1 MKYME
6 ELNRFHVWL
15 ASHPDVPT
23 PARLLWFVLMH
34 YNNGCYWKR
43 VFSLSM
49 ARLTAAT
56 GLSTSAVKR
65 ARSVLQEA
73 GRIRYMPRKGRLS
86 TLYEIIPLAEE
97 DIRMA
102 CMGNRERENEHIT
115 PNSIAMSVS
124 PLQSTTMSIETQKD
138 VSATALD
145 DVPAAPLDHVPVE
158 QRNHVSTIP
167 AEDVPAVMQDN
178 VGEALTGTLQ
188 NQSPHE
194 CHDVPQDEQQD
205 GSQGERQDGH
215 IHRQDKTR
223 LDNSKETTVKKGETK
238 QGKAKKTPKCC
249 FTPPSVAVVR
259 AYCEERGNHID
270 PEEFV
275 DFYGSKGWMVGK
287 SKMKDWKC
295 AVRNWER
302 RRKEEGGY
310 SQQAKRYARS
320 SNSSGRGE
328 GSQARRHTFVYR
340 KGGTTN

>member
-1 MKYME
+1 ME

-15 ASHPDVPT
+15 ASHPDMPT

-73 GRIRYMPRKGRLS
+73 GRIRYTPRKGRLS
-86 TLYEIIPLAEE
+86 TLYEIIPLEE
-97 DIRMA
+97 EGSRMVCA
-102 CMGNRERENEHIT
+102 GHGGRANEHIIPDST
-115 PNSIAMSVS
+115 PMSMD
-124 PLQSTTMSIETQKD
+124 PLNSTTMSVETQKD
-138 VSATALD
+138 VSATTLD
-145 DVPAAPLDHVPVE
+145 DVPTAPLDDVPEE
-158 QRNHVSTIP
+158 QRNDVSTI
-167 AEDVPAVMQDN
+167 
-178 VGEALTGTLQ
+178 L
-188 NQSPHE
+188 HE
-194 CHDVPQDEQQD
+194 EGPTVLQDETR
-205 GSQGERQDGH
+205 GELQGELQGGQRGGH

-223 LDNSKETTVKKGETK
+223 LDNTKETTVKKGKPE
-238 QGKAKKTPKCC
+238 QGKAKKIPKCC
-249 FTPPSVAVVR
+249 FTPPSVAMVR
-259 AYCEERGNHID
+259 AYCEERSNHID

-320 SNSSGRGE
+320 SNSLGRGE

>member
-1 MKYME
+1 MKYIE

-15 ASHPDVPT
+15 ASHPDMPT

-56 GLSTSAVKR
+56 GLSPSAVKR
-65 ARSVLQEA
+65 ARSVLQEV

-86 TLYEIIPLAEE
+86 TLYEIIPLEE
-97 DIRMA
+97 ERSRMVCA
-102 CMGNRERENEHIT
+102 GHGGRANEHIIPDST
-115 PNSIAMSVS
+115 PMSMD
-124 PLQSTTMSIETQKD
+124 PLNSTTMSVETQKD
-138 VSATALD
+138 VSATTLD
-145 DVPAAPLDHVPVE
+145 DVPTAPLDDVPEE
-158 QRNHVSTIP
+158 QRNDVSTI
-167 AEDVPAVMQDN
+167 
-178 VGEALTGTLQ
+178 L
-188 NQSPHE
+188 HE
-194 CHDVPQDEQQD
+194 EGPTVLQDEPR
-205 GSQGERQDGH
+205 GELQGELQGGQRGGH

-223 LDNSKETTVKKGETK
+223 LDNTKETTVKKGKPE
-238 QGKAKKTPKCC
+238 QGKAKKIPKCC
-249 FTPPSVAVVR
+249 FTPPSVAMVR
-259 AYCEERGNHID
+259 AYCEERSNHID

>member
-73 GRIRYMPRKGRLS
+73 GRIRYMPRKGGLS
-86 TLYEIIPLAEE
+86 TLYEIIPLEE
-97 DIRMA
+97 EGIRTA
-102 CMGNRERENEHIT
+102 CAGHGGSANESII
-115 PNSIAMSVS
+115 PN
-124 PLQSTTMSIETQKD
+124 STTMPVEIQKD
-138 VSATALD
+138 VSATELD
-145 DVPAAPLDHVPVE
+145 DVPTTPLDHVPEE
-158 QRNHVSTIP
+158 QCNDVSTI
-167 AEDVPAVMQDN
+167 
-178 VGEALTGTLQ
+178 L
-188 NQSPHE
+188 HE
-194 CHDVPQDEQQD
+194 EGPTVLQDEPR
-205 GSQGERQDGH
+205 GELQGELQGGQQRGH

-238 QGKAKKTPKCC
+238 QGKAKKTPKRC
-249 FTPPSVAVVR
+249 FTPPSVAMVR

-295 AVRNWER
+295 AIRNWER
-302 RRKEEGGY
+302 RRKEDGGY

-320 SNSSGRGE
+320 SNSSGKGE

>member
-1 MKYME
+1 MKYIE

-15 ASHPDVPT
+15 ASHPDMPT

-73 GRIRYMPRKGRLS
+73 GRIRYTPRKGRLS
-86 TLYEIIPLAEE
+86 TLYEIIPLEE
-97 DIRMA
+97 EGIRTA
-102 CMGNRERENEHIT
+102 CAGHGGRANEHIIPDST
-115 PNSIAMSVS
+115 PMSMD
-124 PLQSTTMSIETQKD
+124 PLNSTTMSVETQKD
-138 VSATALD
+138 VSATTLD
-145 DVPAAPLDHVPVE
+145 DVPTAPLDHVREE
-158 QRNHVSTIP
+158 QCNDVSTI
-167 AEDVPAVMQDN
+167 
-178 VGEALTGTLQ
+178 L
-188 NQSPHE
+188 HE
-194 CHDVPQDEQQD
+194 EGPTVLQDEPR
-205 GSQGERQDGH
+205 GELQGELQGGQRGGH

-223 LDNSKETTVKKGETK
+223 LDNTKETTVKKGKPE
-238 QGKAKKTPKCC
+238 QGKAKKIPKCC
-249 FTPPSVAVVR
+249 FTPPSVAMVR
-259 AYCEERGNHID
+259 AYCEERSNHID

-320 SNSSGRGE
+320 SNSLGRGE

>member
-15 ASHPDVPT
+15 ASHPDMPT

-73 GRIRYMPRKGRLS
+73 GRIRYTPRKGRLS
-86 TLYEIIPLAEE
+86 TLYEIIPLEE
-97 DIRMA
+97 EGIRTA
-102 CMGNRERENEHIT
+102 CAGHGGRANEHII
-115 PNSIAMSVS
+115 PNSTPMSMD
-124 PLQSTTMSIETQKD
+124 PLNSTTMSVETQKD
-138 VSATALD
+138 VAATTLD
-145 DVPAAPLDHVPVE
+145 DVPTAPLDDVPEE
-158 QRNHVSTIP
+158 QCNDVSTILP
-167 AEDVPAVMQDN
+167 EEGPTV
-178 VGEALTGTLQ
+178 L
-188 NQSPHE
+188 
-194 CHDVPQDEQQD
+194 QDEPR
-205 GSQGERQDGH
+205 GELQGDLQGGQRGGH

-223 LDNSKETTVKKGETK
+223 LDNTKETTVKKGKPE
-238 QGKAKKTPKCC
+238 QGKAKKIPKCC
-249 FTPPSVAVVR
+249 FTPPSVAMVR
-259 AYCEERGNHID
+259 AYCEERSNHID

>member
-1 MKYME
+1 MKYIE

-15 ASHPDVPT
+15 ASHPDMPT

-73 GRIRYMPRKGRLS
+73 GRIRYTPRKGRLS
-86 TLYEIIPLAEE
+86 TLYEIIPLEE
-97 DIRMA
+97 EGSRVA
-102 CMGNRERENEHIT
+102 CAGHGGRANERII
-115 PNSIAMSVS
+115 PNSTPMSMD
-124 PLQSTTMSIETQKD
+124 LLNSTTMSVETQKD
-138 VSATALD
+138 VSATTLD
-145 DVPAAPLDHVPVE
+145 DVPEE
-158 QRNHVSTIP
+158 QRNDVSTILP
-167 AEDVPAVMQDN
+167 EEGPTV
-178 VGEALTGTLQ
+178 L
-188 NQSPHE
+188 
-194 CHDVPQDEQQD
+194 QDEPR
-205 GSQGERQDGH
+205 GELQGELQGGQRGGH

-223 LDNSKETTVKKGETK
+223 LDNTKETTVKKGKPE
-238 QGKAKKTPKCC
+238 QGKAKKIPKCC
-249 FTPPSVAVVR
+249 FTPPSVAMVR
-259 AYCEERGNHID
+259 AYCEERSNHID

>member
-15 ASHPDVPT
+15 ASHPDLPT

-56 GLSTSAVKR
+56 GLSASAVKR
-65 ARSVLQEA
+65 ARSVLQEV
-73 GRIRYMPRKGRLS
+73 GRIRYMPRKGGLS
-86 TLYEIIPLAEE
+86 TLYEIIPLEE
-97 DIRMA
+97 EGIRTA
-102 CMGNRERENEHIT
+102 CAGHGGRANEHIIPDST
-115 PNSIAMSVS
+115 PMSMD
-124 PLQSTTMSIETQKD
+124 PLNSTTMSVETPKD
-138 VSATALD
+138 VSATTLD
-145 DVPAAPLDHVPVE
+145 DVPTAPLDHVREE
-158 QRNHVSTIP
+158 QCNDVSTI
-167 AEDVPAVMQDN
+167 
-178 VGEALTGTLQ
+178 L
-188 NQSPHE
+188 HE
-194 CHDVPQDEQQD
+194 EGPTVLQDEPR
-205 GSQGERQDGH
+205 GELQGELQGGQRGGH

-223 LDNSKETTVKKGETK
+223 LDNTKETTVKKGKPE
-238 QGKAKKTPKCC
+238 QGKAKKIPKCC
-249 FTPPSVAVVR
+249 FTPPSVAMVR
-259 AYCEERGNHID
+259 AYCEERSNHID

-320 SNSSGRGE
+320 SNSLGRGE

>member
-1 MKYME
+1 MKYIE

-15 ASHPDVPT
+15 ASHPDMPT

-56 GLSTSAVKR
+56 GLSPSAVKR
-65 ARSVLQEA
+65 ARSVLQEV
-73 GRIRYMPRKGRLS
+73 GRIRYMPRKGGLS
-86 TLYEIIPLAEE
+86 TLYEIIPLEE
-97 DIRMA
+97 EGIKTGCAGHGGRA
-102 CMGNRERENEHIT
+102 NEHII
-115 PNSIAMSVS
+115 PDSIPMSMD
-124 PLQSTTMSIETQKD
+124 PLSSTTMSVETQKD
-138 VSATALD
+138 VSATTLD
-145 DVPAAPLDHVPVE
+145 DVPTAPLDDVTEE
-158 QRNHVSTIP
+158 QRNDVSTIP
-167 AEDVPAVMQDN
+167 
-178 VGEALTGTLQ
+178 
-188 NQSPHE
+188 HE
-194 CHDVPQDEQQD
+194 EGPTVLQDEPR
-205 GSQGERQDGH
+205 GELQGELQGGQRGGH

-223 LDNSKETTVKKGETK
+223 LDNTKETTVKKGKPE
-238 QGKAKKTPKCC
+238 QGKAKKIPKCC
-249 FTPPSVAVVR
+249 FTPPSVAMVR
-259 AYCEERGNHID
+259 AYCEERSNHID

-295 AVRNWER
+295 AIRNWER

-320 SNSSGRGE
+320 SNSLGRGE

>member
-1 MKYME
+1 MKYIE

-15 ASHPDVPT
+15 ASHPDMPT

-56 GLSTSAVKR
+56 GLSPSAVKR
-65 ARSVLQEA
+65 ARSVLQEV
-73 GRIRYMPRKGRLS
+73 GRIRYMPRKGGLS
-86 TLYEIIPLAEE
+86 TLYEIIPLEE
-97 DIRMA
+97 EGIRTA
-102 CMGNRERENEHIT
+102 CAGHGGRANEHIIPDST
-115 PNSIAMSVS
+115 PMSMD
-124 PLQSTTMSIETQKD
+124 PLNSTTMSVETQKD
-138 VSATALD
+138 VSATTLD
-145 DVPAAPLDHVPVE
+145 DVPTAPLDHVREE
-158 QRNHVSTIP
+158 QCNDVSTI
-167 AEDVPAVMQDN
+167 
-178 VGEALTGTLQ
+178 L
-188 NQSPHE
+188 HE
-194 CHDVPQDEQQD
+194 EGPTVLQDEPR
-205 GSQGERQDGH
+205 GELQGELQGGQRGGH

-223 LDNSKETTVKKGETK
+223 LDNTKETTVKKGKPE
-238 QGKAKKTPKCC
+238 QGKAKKIPKCC
-249 FTPPSVAVVR
+249 FTPPSVAMVR
-259 AYCEERGNHID
+259 AYCEERSNHID

-320 SNSSGRGE
+320 SNSLGRGE

>member
-1 MKYME
+1 MKYIE

-15 ASHPDVPT
+15 ASHPDLPT

-56 GLSTSAVKR
+56 GLSPSAVKR
-65 ARSVLQEA
+65 ARSVLQEV
-73 GRIRYMPRKGRLS
+73 GRIRYMPRKGGLS
-86 TLYEIIPLAEE
+86 TLYEIIPLEE
-97 DIRMA
+97 EGIRTA
-102 CMGNRERENEHIT
+102 CAGHGGRANEHII
-115 PNSIAMSVS
+115 PNSTPMSMD
-124 PLQSTTMSIETQKD
+124 PLNSTTMSVETQKD
-138 VSATALD
+138 VSATTLD
-145 DVPAAPLDHVPVE
+145 DVPTAPLDDVPTAPLDHVPEE
-158 QRNHVSTIP
+158 QCNDVSTI
-167 AEDVPAVMQDN
+167 
-178 VGEALTGTLQ
+178 L
-188 NQSPHE
+188 HE
-194 CHDVPQDEQQD
+194 EGRTVLQDEPR
-205 GSQGERQDGH
+205 GELQGELQGGQRGGH

-223 LDNSKETTVKKGETK
+223 LDNTKETTVKKGKPE
-238 QGKAKKTPKCC
+238 QGKAKKIPKCC
-249 FTPPSVAVVR
+249 FTPPSVAMVR
-259 AYCEERGNHID
+259 AYCEERSNHID

-320 SNSSGRGE
+320 SNSLGRGE

>member
-1 MKYME
+1 MKYIE
-6 ELNRFHVWL
+6 ELNRFHGWL
-15 ASHPDVPT
+15 ASHPDMPT

-73 GRIRYMPRKGRLS
+73 GRIRYTPRKGRLS
-86 TLYEIIPLAEE
+86 TLYEIIPLEE
-97 DIRMA
+97 EGSRVA
-102 CMGNRERENEHIT
+102 CAGHGGRANEHII
-115 PNSIAMSVS
+115 PNSTPMSMD
-124 PLQSTTMSIETQKD
+124 PLNSTTMSVETQKD
-138 VSATALD
+138 VSATELD
-145 DVPAAPLDHVPVE
+145 DVPEE
-158 QRNHVSTIP
+158 QRNDVSTI
-167 AEDVPAVMQDN
+167 
-178 VGEALTGTLQ
+178 L
-188 NQSPHE
+188 HE
-194 CHDVPQDEQQD
+194 EGPTVLQDEPR
-205 GSQGERQDGH
+205 GELQGELQGGQRGGH

-223 LDNSKETTVKKGETK
+223 LDNTKETTVKKGKPEH
-238 QGKAKKTPKCC
+238 GKAKKIPKCC
-249 FTPPSVAVVR
+249 FTPPSVAMVR

-320 SNSSGRGE
+320 SNSLGRGE

>member
-1 MKYME
+1 MKYIE

-15 ASHPDVPT
+15 ASHPDMPT

-56 GLSTSAVKR
+56 GLSPSAVKR
-65 ARSVLQEA
+65 ARSVLQEV
-73 GRIRYMPRKGRLS
+73 GRIRYMPRKGGLS
-86 TLYEIIPLAEE
+86 TLYEIIPLEE
-97 DIRMA
+97 EGIRTA
-102 CMGNRERENEHIT
+102 CAGHGGRANEHIIPDST
-115 PNSIAMSVS
+115 PMSMD
-124 PLQSTTMSIETQKD
+124 PLNSTTMSVETQKD
-138 VSATALD
+138 VSATTLD
-145 DVPAAPLDHVPVE
+145 DVPTAPLDHVPEE
-158 QRNHVSTIP
+158 QCNDVSTI
-167 AEDVPAVMQDN
+167 
-178 VGEALTGTLQ
+178 L
-188 NQSPHE
+188 HE
-194 CHDVPQDEQQD
+194 EGPTVLQDEPR
-205 GSQGERQDGH
+205 GELQGELQGGQRGGH

-223 LDNSKETTVKKGETK
+223 LDNAKETTVKKGKPE
-238 QGKAKKTPKCC
+238 QGKAKKIPKCC
-249 FTPPSVAVVR
+249 FTPPSVAMVR
-259 AYCEERGNHID
+259 AYCEERSNHID

-320 SNSSGRGE
+320 SNSLGRGE

>member
-1 MKYME
+1 MKYIE

-15 ASHPDVPT
+15 ASHPDMPT

-56 GLSTSAVKR
+56 GLSPSAVKR
-65 ARSVLQEA
+65 ARSVLQEV
-73 GRIRYMPRKGRLS
+73 GRIRYMPRKGGLS
-86 TLYEIIPLAEE
+86 TLYEIIPLEE
-97 DIRMA
+97 EGIRTA
-102 CMGNRERENEHIT
+102 CAGHGGRANEHIIPDST
-115 PNSIAMSVS
+115 PMSMD
-124 PLQSTTMSIETQKD
+124 PLNSTTMSVETQKD
-138 VSATALD
+138 VSATTLD
-145 DVPAAPLDHVPVE
+145 DVPTAPLDHVREE
-158 QRNHVSTIP
+158 QCNDVSTI
-167 AEDVPAVMQDN
+167 
-178 VGEALTGTLQ
+178 L
-188 NQSPHE
+188 HE
-194 CHDVPQDEQQD
+194 EGPTVLQDEPR
-205 GSQGERQDGH
+205 GELQGELQGGQRGGH

-223 LDNSKETTVKKGETK
+223 LDNTRLDNTKETTVKKGKPE
-238 QGKAKKTPKCC
+238 QGKAKKIPKCC
-249 FTPPSVAVVR
+249 FTPPSVAMVR
-259 AYCEERGNHID
+259 AYCEERSNHID

-320 SNSSGRGE
+320 SNSLGRGE

>member
-15 ASHPDVPT
+15 ASHPDMPT

-73 GRIRYMPRKGRLS
+73 GRIRYTPRKGRLS
-86 TLYEIIPLAEE
+86 TLYEIIPLEE
-97 DIRMA
+97 EGSRVA
-102 CMGNRERENEHIT
+102 CAGHRGRANERII
-115 PNSIAMSVS
+115 PNSTPMSMD
-124 PLQSTTMSIETQKD
+124 PLNSTTMSIETQKD
-138 VSATALD
+138 VAATELD
-145 DVPAAPLDHVPVE
+145 DVPIDSLDHVPVE
-158 QRNHVSTIP
+158 QGNHVSTIQ
-167 AEDVPAVMQDN
+167 AEDGPAIR
-178 VGEALTGTLQ
+178 
-188 NQSPHE
+188 
-194 CHDVPQDEQQD
+194 QDELQD
-205 GSQGERQDGH
+205 ESHGELQGDLQGGPQGGLQGESQRGR

-223 LDNSKETTVKKGETK
+223 LDNTKETTVKKGKPE
-238 QGKAKKTPKCC
+238 QGKAKKSPKCC
-249 FTPPSVAVVR
+249 FTPPSVAMVR
-259 AYCEERGNHID
+259 AYCEERSNHID

-287 SKMKDWKC
+287 SKVKDWKC

-320 SNSSGRGE
+320 SNSLGRGE

>member
-15 ASHPDVPT
+15 ASHPDMPT

-73 GRIRYMPRKGRLS
+73 GRIRYTPRKGRLS
-86 TLYEIIPLAEE
+86 TLYEIIPLEE
-97 DIRMA
+97 EGSRVA
-102 CMGNRERENEHIT
+102 CAGHGGRANERII
-115 PNSIAMSVS
+115 PNSTPMSMD
-124 PLQSTTMSIETQKD
+124 PLNSTTMPVETQKD
-138 VSATALD
+138 VLATTLD
-145 DVPAAPLDHVPVE
+145 DVPTAPLDHVPEE
-158 QRNHVSTIP
+158 QCNDVLTILH
-167 AEDVPAVMQDN
+167 EE
-178 VGEALTGTLQ
+178 GLTVL
-188 NQSPHE
+188 
-194 CHDVPQDEQQD
+194 QDEPR
-205 GSQGERQDGH
+205 GELQGELQGGQRGGH

-223 LDNSKETTVKKGETK
+223 LDNTKETTVKKGKPE
-238 QGKAKKTPKCC
+238 QGKAKKIPKCC
-249 FTPPSVAVVR
+249 FTPPSVAMVR
-259 AYCEERGNHID
+259 AYCEERSNHID

-320 SNSSGRGE
+320 SNSLGRGE

>member
-1 MKYME
+1 MKYIE

-15 ASHPDVPT
+15 ASHPDLPT

-56 GLSTSAVKR
+56 GLSPSAVKR
-65 ARSVLQEA
+65 ARSVLQEV
-73 GRIRYMPRKGRLS
+73 GRIRYMPRKGGLS
-86 TLYEIIPLAEE
+86 TLYEIIPLEE
-97 DIRMA
+97 EGIKTA
-102 CMGNRERENEHIT
+102 CAGHGGRANEHII
-115 PNSIAMSVS
+115 PNSTPMSMD
-124 PLQSTTMSIETQKD
+124 PLNSTTMSVETQKD
-138 VSATALD
+138 VAATTLD
-145 DVPAAPLDHVPVE
+145 DVPTAPLDDVPEE
-158 QRNHVSTIP
+158 QCNDVSTILH
-167 AEDVPAVMQDN
+167 EE
-178 VGEALTGTLQ
+178 GLTVL
-188 NQSPHE
+188 
-194 CHDVPQDEQQD
+194 QDEPR
-205 GSQGERQDGH
+205 GELQGELQGGQRGGH

-223 LDNSKETTVKKGETK
+223 LDNTKETTVKKGKPE
-238 QGKAKKTPKCC
+238 QGKAKKIPKCC
-249 FTPPSVAVVR
+249 FTPPSVAMVR
-259 AYCEERGNHID
+259 AYCEERSNHID